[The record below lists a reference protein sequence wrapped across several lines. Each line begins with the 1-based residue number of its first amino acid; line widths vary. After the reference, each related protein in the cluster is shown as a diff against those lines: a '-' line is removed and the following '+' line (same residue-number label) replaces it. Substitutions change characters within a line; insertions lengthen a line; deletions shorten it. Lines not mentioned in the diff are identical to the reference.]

1 MIWLILGCLSGGA
14 IFGFIICG
22 LLTNH
27 RIKQLESLLTV
38 ILDADAKKRE
48 EEIRFVRML
57 FNPERLNERVKSK
70 DSITH

>member
-38 ILDADAKKRE
+38 ILDADVKKRE
-48 EEIRFVRML
+48 EEIRFVRMI
-57 FNPERLNERVKSK
+57 FNPGEANGRIRPQSRRTN
-70 DSITH
+70 